1 MENTSSTPI
10 REDWTGEASPTAVA
24 TLSGTGGLIVAPT
37 KVGYILMAT
46 DGEGLERK
54 FDAKL
59 RKREK
64 PGVVLCASLE
74 QLDKLAQMTPE
85 IREFYRKHWDDD
97 TLLGCILPWREDAE
111 KYLPDETTKELA
123 RDARATS
130 CFVVRFGTPAEQ
142 IVRALWENE
151 GKLTFA
157 SSASPS
163 GIGNKGRVTG
173 IGDRIENSVDVIVR
187 GDEYVKSIQPDKTD
201 ETRHEQGV
209 MVSMVDAEGN
219 LVPEQHGERG
229 VTPAPTLIRK
239 GLDYEEIM
247 RHLSDSFPSWDYRHG
262 MYY

>member
-97 TLLGCILPWREDAE
+97 IL
-111 KYLPDETTKELA
+111 
-123 RDARATS
+123 
-130 CFVVRFGTPAEQ
+130 
-142 IVRALWENE
+142 
-151 GKLTFA
+151 
-157 SSASPS
+157 
-163 GIGNKGRVTG
+163 
-173 IGDRIENSVDVIVR
+173 
-187 GDEYVKSIQPDKTD
+187 
-201 ETRHEQGV
+201 
-209 MVSMVDAEGN
+209 
-219 LVPEQHGERG
+219 
-229 VTPAPTLIRK
+229 
-239 GLDYEEIM
+239 
-247 RHLSDSFPSWDYRHG
+247 
-262 MYY
+262 